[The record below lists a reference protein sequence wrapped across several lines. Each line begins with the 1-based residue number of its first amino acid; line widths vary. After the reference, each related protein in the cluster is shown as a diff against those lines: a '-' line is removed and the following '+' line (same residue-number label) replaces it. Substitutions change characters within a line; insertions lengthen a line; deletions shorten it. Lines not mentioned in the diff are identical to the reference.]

1 MAGQPGPG
9 SGPAPRGG
17 RRLALR
23 LVITGAAGQLGRLAA
38 AALLKQVPPGEVV
51 LVSRTPAALA
61 DFERQGATV
70 RFGDFEQPA
79 SLPAAFAGGERAL
92 VISTLGARDTVAAHR
107 AAFEAAARAGVGHVV
122 YTSVQNPV
130 PANPFPPAQP
140 QRLSEDALRA
150 AGVPW
155 TILRN
160 ALYADLRAQ
169 LAAAYVRDGRWTTN
183 TGAGAH
189 ASVARADCA
198 AAAVAALITDGH
210 AARAYDI
217 TGPELIGAPQF
228 LALLEKLGGRPVT
241 CAAVDDDAY
250 EAYRTA
256 FMADPANA
264 GCFELF
270 TGSGV
275 AIRTG
280 YLSQLGTGV
289 RQLTGRPPLTLAR
302 LARHYRD
309 NAGG

>member
-1 MAGQPGPG
+1 M
-9 SGPAPRGG
+9 S
-17 RRLALR
+17 LI
-23 LVITGAAGQLGRLAA
+23 VTGASGQLGRLAV
-38 AALLKQVPPGEVV
+38 AALLDRVPPGEVV

-107 AAFEAAARAGVGHVV
+107 AAFEAAARAGVGHIV

-130 PANPFPPAQP
+130 AGNPWPPAQP
-140 QRLSEDALRA
+140 QRLSEEALRA

-155 TILRN
+155 TMLRN

-169 LAAAYVRDGRWTTN
+169 LIPAYLRDGRWTTN
-183 TGAGAH
+183 IGAGAH
-189 ASVARADCA
+189 AYVARADCA
-198 AAAVAALITDGH
+198 AAAVAALTTDGH
-210 AARAYDI
+210 AGREYDI

-228 LALLEKLGGRPVT
+228 LALLAELGGRPVT

-250 EAYRTA
+250 EAYRAA

-270 TGSGV
+270 TGSGA

-280 YLSQLGTGV
+280 YLGQLGTGV
-289 RQLTGRPPLTLAR
+289 QQLTGRAPATLAQV
-302 LARHYRD
+302 ARRYRE

>member
-1 MAGQPGPG
+1 M
-9 SGPAPRGG
+9 S
-17 RRLALR
+17 LI
-23 LVITGAAGQLGRLAA
+23 VTGASGQLGRLAV
-38 AALLKQVPPGEVV
+38 AALLDRVPPGEVV

-92 VISTLGARDTVAAHR
+92 VISTLGARDTVVAHR
-107 AAFEAAARAGVGHVV
+107 AAFEAAARAGVGHIV

-130 PANPFPPAQP
+130 AGNPWPPAQP
-140 QRLSEDALRA
+140 QRLSEEALRA

-155 TILRN
+155 TMLRN

-169 LAAAYVRDGRWTTN
+169 LIPAYLRDGRWTTN
-183 TGAGAH
+183 IGAGAH
-189 ASVARADCA
+189 AYVARADCA
-198 AAAVAALITDGH
+198 AAAVAALTTDGH
-210 AARAYDI
+210 AGREYDI

-228 LALLEKLGGRPVT
+228 LALLAELGGRPVT

-250 EAYRTA
+250 EAYRAA

-270 TGSGV
+270 TGSGA

-280 YLSQLGTGV
+280 YLGQLGTGV
-289 RQLTGRPPLTLAR
+289 QQLTGRAPATLAQV
-302 LARHYRD
+302 ARRCRE

>member
-1 MAGQPGPG
+1 M
-9 SGPAPRGG
+9 S
-17 RRLALR
+17 LI
-23 LVITGAAGQLGRLAA
+23 VTGASGQLGRLAV
-38 AALLKQVPPGEVV
+38 AALLDRVPPGEVV

-130 PANPFPPAQP
+130 AGNPWPPAQP
-140 QRLSEDALRA
+140 QRLSEEALRA

-155 TILRN
+155 TMLRN

-169 LAAAYVRDGRWTTN
+169 LIAAYLRDGRWTTN
-183 TGAGAH
+183 IGAGAH
-189 ASVARADCA
+189 AYVARADCA
-198 AAAVAALITDGH
+198 AAAVAALTTDGH
-210 AARAYDI
+210 AGREYDI

-228 LALLEKLGGRPVT
+228 LALLAELGGRPVT

-250 EAYRTA
+250 EAYRAA

-270 TGSGV
+270 TGSGA

-280 YLSQLGTGV
+280 YLGQLGAGV
-289 RQLTGRPPLTLAR
+289 QQLTGRAPATLAQV
-302 LARHYRD
+302 ARRYRE